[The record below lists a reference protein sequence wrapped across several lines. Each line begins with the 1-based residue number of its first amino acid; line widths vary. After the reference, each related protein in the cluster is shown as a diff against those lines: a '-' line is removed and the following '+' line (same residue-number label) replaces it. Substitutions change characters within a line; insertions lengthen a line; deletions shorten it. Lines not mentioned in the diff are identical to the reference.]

1 MARRPRGSADGAQ
14 PAPVVYLLTR
24 AVLAFISDLHISD
37 RTAGAHFLS
46 ARAFE
51 QAFRRLAA
59 LADRSRSNAITI
71 VFLGDV
77 FEMVRTTRWLGDHA
91 ATPWAVPRDHART
104 AATALEVM
112 DRIAHG
118 DPENVRIFDIL
129 SGSLQQRYG
138 FAVEPARVFVPG
150 NHDRIC
156 NEYPRL
162 RERVAE
168 LLGMREH
175 NPPELRPDFDTP
187 YRHAY
192 VDEAYGV
199 LAAHGHEFDSLSFEG
214 DRSVGIMNLR
224 PEDYLEVPVS
234 EVIAAEIAARLPVQ
248 IGAALEG
255 KVEES
260 VRRRV
265 LARLHS
271 VDDVRPLPAIVP
283 WLFELSDEIE
293 HGRRRDVRRTIE
305 RVVEWELRAI
315 FERFRHL
322 PYMVQWQ
329 ERNRSLLP
337 WSKANQVRAVVWM
350 LRMIGLSTLRRYLGW
365 GEAVYRRLY
374 EGDNLT
380 KAATGVFEQFAED
393 PQRADILYT
402 IFGHTHKAAQIPIG
416 QGQGVDRRP
425 RIYLNSGTWRA
436 LAQLGV
442 TGSGFMSWTNLN
454 LTVLYQPDHDP
465 GSQAARAGYPTFE
478 TVLGSVLDPEL
489 QVIP

>member
-1 MARRPRGSADGAQ
+1 M
-14 PAPVVYLLTR
+14 
-24 AVLAFISDLHISD
+24 LAFISDLHISD
-37 RTAGAHFLS
+37 RTAGVHFLS
-46 ARAFE
+46 PRSFE

-59 LADRSRSNAITI
+59 LADRAGSNSITI

-77 FEMVRTTRWLGDHA
+77 FEMVRTTRWLEDQA
-91 ATPWAVPRDHART
+91 ETPWAVPRDDARS

-112 DRIAHG
+112 NRIASG
-118 DPENVRIFDIL
+118 DPGNAEIFDIL
-129 SGSLQQRYG
+129 SGSLQRRYG
-138 FAVEPARVFVPG
+138 FAVEPSRVYLPG

-156 NEYPRL
+156 NEYPAL
-162 RERVAE
+162 RERVAA

-175 NPPELRPDFDTP
+175 NRPELRPDPESPFS
-187 YRHAY
+187 HAY

-199 LAAHGHEFDSLSFEG
+199 LAAHGHEWDSLSFEG

-224 PEDYLEVPVS
+224 PEGYLEVPVS
-234 EVIAAEIAARLPVQ
+234 EVIAAEVAARLPVQ

-255 KVEES
+255 KVEEPI
-260 VRRRV
+260 RRRV

-293 HGRRRDVRRTIE
+293 HGRRRDIRITIE
-305 RVVEWELRAI
+305 RVVEAELRAI
-315 FERFRHL
+315 FSRFWHL
-322 PYMVQWQ
+322 PYMAQWQ
-329 ERNRSLLP
+329 ERNKSFLP
-337 WSKANQVRAVVWM
+337 WSKANQVRAASWM
-350 LRMIGLSTLRRYLGW
+350 LRSVGLSTLRRYLGW

-380 KAATGVFEQFAED
+380 RAATGVFEEFARD
-393 PQRADILYT
+393 PQRAEILYT
-402 IFGHTHKAAQIPIG
+402 VFGHTHKAAQIPIG
-416 QGQGVDRRP
+416 QGQGADRRP

-465 GSQAARAGYPTFE
+465 HSRAAMAGYPTFE

-489 QVIP
+489 QVIA